1 MRQLKL
7 ALALMAPSAVL
18 CTMSASAQT
27 RFQWPDTSEHVAHY
41 ANMEDCLAAA
51 DRVRSSVNRREEL
64 TEWHD
69 TMPRDPREALK
80 PQRAQVTQTASQ
92 CAAQFAEA
100 KVDVHDFAPAMKLF
114 LAAGRDSDAAALVER
129 RIAAAPPKSARE
141 RGAVVDSAVEFYVHA
156 KPSRLDAAEGLLLH
170 RARTTTDRVERMR
183 TYHSMFQASRD
194 AGDTARTIRI
204 ARMLM
209 KVADSLTVADRKSD
223 EFEQPINGNSGPLII
238 YDALEELTG
247 LKART
252 DSLLKSTAAY
262 AALERGNWS
271 KATGERPEA
280 FQIPVGQHAATLSA
294 DFWFPSTAGSSPH
307 PTRGRIALVLFLEHT
322 QCISSPAG
330 DDAAPSSVCATRMAV
345 LRRLAHR
352 FPSIEIDIVMSTHGQ
367 FMYLPPT
374 APAEEAALIKQMVD
388 SYQVPEAVLGVTST
402 PFWRLPDPD
411 SRRVEKILPNVAH
424 YDFGFG
430 KIWGVGSGSMFLV
443 DPDGLIVDTLRLR
456 ENELGHFIEVLIQRQ
471 NKGN

>member
-1 MRQLKL
+1 MRHLKF
-7 ALALMAPSAVL
+7 ALALLAPSAVL

-51 DRVRSSVNRREEL
+51 DRVRSSVIRREEL

-69 TMPRDPREALK
+69 TMPRDPREALE

-141 RGAVVDSAVEFYVHA
+141 RGAVVDSAVEFYVRA
-156 KPSRLDAAEGLLLH
+156 RPSRLDAAEGLLLH
-170 RARTTTDRVERMR
+170 RARTSTDRVERLR
-183 TYHSMFQASRD
+183 TYFSMLQASRD
-194 AGDTARTIRI
+194 AGDTVRTVRI
-204 ARMLM
+204 AQMLVN
-209 KVADSLTVADRKSD
+209 VADSLTVADRQSD
-223 EFEQPINGNSGPLII
+223 EFERPFDGIGGQLMI
-238 YDALEELTG
+238 YEALDELTG
-247 LKART
+247 LKVRT

-280 FQIPVGQHAATLSA
+280 LQIPIGQHAATLTA
-294 DFWFPSTAGSSPH
+294 DYWFPSTAGSSPR
-307 PTRGRIALVLFLEHT
+307 PGRGHIALVLFLEHT
-322 QCISSPAG
+322 DCIISSAS
-330 DDAAPSSVCATRMAV
+330 DAAAPASQCTTKMAE

-374 APAEEAALIKQMVD
+374 APADEAALIKQMVD
-388 SYQVPEAVLGVTST
+388 TYQVPGAVLGVTST
-402 PFWRLPDPD
+402 PFWRLPNPD
-411 SRRVEKILPNVAH
+411 SRRIDKEIPNLAH
-424 YDFGFG
+424 YNFG
-430 KIWGVGSGSMFLV
+430 KSWRVGSGSMFLV
-443 DPDGLIVDTLRLR
+443 DPDGLIADAWRMR
-456 ENELGHFIEVLIQRQ
+456 EDELGHFIEVLMQRQ
-471 NKGN
+471 NKGK